1 MIFRVS
7 LRAPRVASLSL
18 GGLGSARVALQ
29 ERPLGWLV
37 TCGWTDG
44 MGFFQRLFGALGMT
58 SKACKILVVGLDDA
72 GKTTIMNQI
81 MPKKVRANWTCSSA
95 RGTCDGILS
104 EVDRGR
110 PRSVALPLVRAA
122 PVQRGGANGGV
133 QDRAVREEQHI
144 LHDV

>member
-1 MIFRVS
+1 M
-7 LRAPRVASLSL
+7 ASLFFCALSW
-18 GGLGSARVALQ
+18 ARVTQPGHLF
-29 ERPLGWLV
+29 GWLV
-37 TCGWTDG
+37 TCGWTDE

-95 RGTCDGILS
+95 CGTRGSILS
-104 EVDRGR
+104 EVARRR
-110 PRSVALPLVRAA
+110 PLSVALLLVRAA
-122 PVQRGGANGGV
+122 PVQRGGANCGV
-133 QDRAVREEQHI
+133 QDRAVREEQHL